1 MKLKWNWGWALTLVF
16 IAFATHISILVYKC
30 TQQQYDLVSAD
41 YYNEE
46 LKYQDKIDG
55 AKNAKQLTP
64 VQLVQ
69 TGEELSLQLPKELNG
84 HALTGQVWL
93 YCPANAAYDYK
104 AALQVNDEGVMMIDK
119 KKLAD
124 ANYTAKITW
133 EAGDTKYYNEQP
145 LTIAK

>member
-1 MKLKWNWGWALTLVF
+1 MKLKLNWGWALTLVF
-16 IAFATHISILVYKC
+16 IAFATYIGILVYKC
-30 TQQQYDLVSAD
+30 TQQKLDLVSSD

-55 AKNAKQLTP
+55 MQNAKQLTP

-69 TGEELSLQLPKELNG
+69 TSDGLSLQLPKELNG

-93 YCPANAAYDYK
+93 YCPAHAALDYK
-104 AALQVNDEGVMMIDK
+104 APLQVNNEGVMLIDK

-124 ANYTAKITW
+124 ANYTVKITW
-133 EAGDTKYYNEQP
+133 EAGETKYYNEQP
-145 LTIAK
+145 LTIVK

>member
-1 MKLKWNWGWALTLVF
+1 MKLKWNWGWALTIVF
-16 IAFATHISILVYKC
+16 IAFAAHISILVFKC
-30 TQQQYDLVSAD
+30 TQQQFDLVSND

-55 AKNAKQLTP
+55 MKNARQLTP
-64 VQLVQ
+64 VQYVQ
-69 TGEELSLQLPKELNG
+69 TDNNVSLQLPKELNG

-93 YCPANAAYDYK
+93 YCAANAANDYK
-104 AALQVNDEGVMMIDK
+104 TPLQVNSEGVMLIDK

-124 ANYTAKITW
+124 ANYTAKVTW
-133 EAGDTKYYNEQP
+133 EAGETKYYNEQP

>member
-1 MKLKWNWGWALTLVF
+1 MKWNWGYGLTIVF
-16 IAFATHISILVYKC
+16 IAFASNVGFLVYKC
-30 TQQQYDLVSAD
+30 TQEKFDLVSAD

-55 AKNAKQLTP
+55 MQNAKQLSA

-69 TGEELSLQLPKELNG
+69 TGDVISLQLPKELNG

-93 YCPANAAYDYK
+93 YCPANAALDYK
-104 AALQVNDEGVMMIDK
+104 APLQVNDEGIMLIDK

-124 ANYTAKITW
+124 AKYTAKITW
-133 EAGDTKYYNEQP
+133 EAGDTKYYNEQS
-145 LTIAK
+145 LIIAK

>member
-1 MKLKWNWGWALTLVF
+1 MNWGHKLTIVF
-16 IAFATHISILVYKC
+16 VAFALLIGTMVYKC
-30 TQQQYDLVSAD
+30 TQQKLDLVSSD

-55 AKNAKQLTP
+55 MQNAKQLAP

-69 TGEELSLQLPKELNG
+69 TGDEVSLQLPKELDG
-84 HALTGQVWL
+84 HSLTGQVWL
-93 YCPANAAYDYK
+93 YCAANAAYDYK
-104 AALQVNDEGVMMIDK
+104 APLQVNEEGVMLIDK

-145 LTIAK
+145 LTIVK

>member
-1 MKLKWNWGWALTLVF
+1 MKLKLNWGWALTVVF
-16 IAFATHISILVYKC
+16 IAFAAHISLLVYKC
-30 TQQQYDLVSAD
+30 TQQQFDLVSSD

-55 AKNAKQLTP
+55 MKNAQQLTP

-69 TGEELSLQLPKELNG
+69 TGDEVSLQLPKELNG
-84 HALTGQVWL
+84 QALTGQVWL
-93 YCPANAAYDYK
+93 YCAASAANDYK
-104 AALQVNDEGVMMIDK
+104 APLQVNSNGVMLINK

-133 EAGDTKYYNEQP
+133 ESGDAKYYNEQP
-145 LTIAK
+145 LTIVK

>member
-1 MKLKWNWGWALTLVF
+1 MKWNWGYGLTIVF
-16 IAFATHISILVYKC
+16 IAFASNVGFLVYKC
-30 TQQQYDLVSAD
+30 TQEKFDLVSAD

-55 AKNAKQLTP
+55 MQNAKQLSA

-69 TGEELSLQLPKELNG
+69 TGDEVSIQLPKELNG

-93 YCPANAAYDYK
+93 YCPANAALDYK
-104 AALQVNDEGVMMIDK
+104 APLQVNEDGVMLIDK

-124 ANYTAKITW
+124 AKYTAKITW
-133 EAGDTKYYNEQP
+133 ETGDTKYYNEQS